1 MMRQGKAWS
10 PEEVRAL
17 SQAFREGA
25 TIQDL
30 ALRHERT
37 DRAIRVRLERVGLL
51 SPDRSS
57 NKGAAD
63 ATPAPSAG
71 PEPLSRITKTPEKLV
86 PPMTDARQVHLETYI
101 DPLIANLLVHKSD
114 AALGK
119 MPERMAASI
128 AQACEQLNAHLS
140 FLARENTGGNGGTPG
155 VEGTPNG
162 DPLPDRLR
170 VALVNAVHAC
180 VPNRRDCRVAI
191 RCLGLV
197 ADGSPATLAAI
208 GEELGISR
216 ERVRQLRVRGF
227 RRINAAL
234 SRRVFSAAGLR
245 AVLIAES
252 GDLDWTDPEIVA
264 PFVVTNVS
272 DFLAAATQLTVMC
285 CKAAG
290 AIRRDLLEAAENAA
304 AKACRDP
311 AVWEDGRF
319 DRWLD
324 SASKAIGALAR
335 FQSPPVELTGRKR
348 MPRESNVIFFRSE
361 KLRRNVACE
370 SGSELRVISWL
381 ERSPEVVWFQ
391 EQPVAVPYIVNGRN
405 TPYTPDAAVLDKEGR
420 VVVIE
425 VKPVFRMY
433 RQETLIKSLAALSY
447 FAARGFGYLLIDASG
462 RTLADV
468 ACKSYDES
476 AAKELESLFSKGPV
490 PFRTARKALSI
501 NGVEFNHVAF
511 ASAVVNR
518 DWAVTSASP
527 VQVGLLANG
536 MSFRPLLGS
545 TDPACK
551 TESGQRDTST

>member
-1 MMRQGKAWS
+1 MRQGTVWS

-25 TIQDL
+25 TIREL

-37 DRAIRVRLERVGLL
+37 NRAIRVRLERVGLL
-51 SPDRSS
+51 SPDSSS
-57 NKGAAD
+57 NEVAAD
-63 ATPAPSAG
+63 ATSAPSAG
-71 PEPLSRITKTPEKLV
+71 PEPLSRIMRTPKKLV
-86 PPMTDARQVHLETYI
+86 PPMKDTRQVRLQTCI
-101 DPLIANLLVHKSD
+101 DQLVANLLAHKSD

-119 MPERMAASI
+119 MPEQMAASV
-128 AQACEQLNAHLS
+128 ARKCEQLNAHLS
-140 FLARENTGGNGGTPG
+140 SLAREKTSGDEDTPG
-155 VEGTPNG
+155 EEVTPN

-170 VALVNAVHAC
+170 AALVNAVHAC

-191 RCLGLV
+191 QCLGLV
-197 ADGSPATLAAI
+197 ADGQPATLAAI
-208 GEELGISR
+208 GEVLGISR

-234 SRRVFSAAGLR
+234 SRRVISAATVR

-264 PFVVTNVS
+264 PFVVKNVS

-290 AIRRDLLEAAENAA
+290 ATRHDLLEAAENAA

-311 AVWEDGRF
+311 VGGGDGMF

-335 FQSPPVELTGRKR
+335 FQSPPVDLTGRKR
-348 MPRESNVIFFRSE
+348 MPRESNVMFFRSE

-381 ERSPEVVWFQ
+381 ERSPEVVWYQ
-391 EQPVAVPYIVNGRN
+391 EQPVVVPYTMNGLN
-405 TPYTPDAAVLDKEGR
+405 KPYTPDAAVLDKEGR

-433 RQETLIKSLAALSY
+433 RQDTLIKSLAALSY
-447 FAARGFGYLLIDASG
+447 FTARGIGYLLIDASG

-476 AAKELESLFSKGPV
+476 AAREVESLFSKGPV
-490 PFRTARKALSI
+490 PFRIAKEVLSK
-501 NGVEFNHVAF
+501 NGGAFDPVAF

-518 DWAVTSASP
+518 DWAVTNASP
-527 VQVGLLANG
+527 VQLGLLTDEV
-536 MSFRPLLGS
+536 SFRPLLGAPN
-545 TDPACK
+545 PACK
-551 TESGQRDTST
+551 AGSDQRDTST